1 YSNHPYDEN
10 SFATTPEDKV
20 LVLTYKLVGSKR
32 DAKEENGEHKA
43 LEGAQFYLLNTK
55 QENEAN
61 PIYAKVENGKFAGWT
76 TKSNA
81 TILESKGENGGFE
94 IQGLDAGTY
103 YLKEIK
109 APVGY
114 NIMEGLQSVE
124 VIANKSR
131 VYDFGE
137 ATSPVDFNTNSNDAN
152 GVKKTSIDQSGTMS
166 VVVENGK
173 GFTMPSTGAFGQTLI
188 YGVGGLLALGGLGI
202 RMARRR
208 HEQD

>member
-1 YSNHPYDEN
+1 M
-10 SFATTPEDKV
+10 K
-20 LVLTYKLVGSKR
+20 
-32 DAKEENGEHKA
+32 
-43 LEGAQFYLLNTK
+43 GAEFYLLNTDQK
-55 QENEAN
+55 N
-61 PIYAKVENGKFAGWT
+61 PSYAMMDATSHKFTGWT
-76 TKSNA
+76 KDEKSA
-81 TILESKGENGGFE
+81 SKLISGENGGFE

>member
-1 YSNHPYDEN
+1 
-10 SFATTPEDKV
+10 
-20 LVLTYKLVGSKR
+20 
-32 DAKEENGEHKA
+32 
-43 LEGAQFYLLNTK
+43 
-55 QENEAN
+55 
-61 PIYAKVENGKFAGWT
+61 
-76 TKSNA
+76 
-81 TILESKGENGGFE
+81 GENGGFE

-114 NIMEGLQSVE
+114 NIMEGLQPVE
-124 VIANKSR
+124 VIANKSE
-131 VYDFGE
+131 VYDF
-137 ATSPVDFNTNSNDAN
+137 ASSTSPIISDSDTTTDSSNSPTSKISVDSE
-152 GVKKTSIDQSGTMS
+152 GK
-166 VVVENGK
+166 VEVTVFNGK

>member
-1 YSNHPYDEN
+1 MEN
-10 SFATTPEDKV
+10 AE
-20 LVLTYKLVGSKR
+20 
-32 DAKEENGEHKA
+32 
-43 LEGAQFYLLNTK
+43 FYLLNSN
-55 QENEAN
+55 NESGEV
-61 PIYAKVENGKFAGWT
+61 YAKTDAGGKLISWT
-76 TKSNA
+76 TKKEA
-81 TILESKGENGGFE
+81 TVFKSTGKNGEFE

-114 NIMEGLQSVE
+114 NIMDNLQ
-124 VIANKSR
+124 
-131 VYDFGE
+131 
-137 ATSPVDFNTNSNDAN
+137 P
-152 GVKKTSIDQSGTMS
+152 
-166 VVVENGK
+166 VVVEANKVSEYDFIGSPIQNDQSTNDESSNESVNDAGVKNVTVYNGK

>member
-1 YSNHPYDEN
+1 MEN
-10 SFATTPEDKV
+10 AE
-20 LVLTYKLVGSKR
+20 
-32 DAKEENGEHKA
+32 
-43 LEGAQFYLLNTK
+43 FYLLNSN
-55 QENEAN
+55 NESGEV
-61 PIYAKVENGKFAGWT
+61 YAKTDAGGKLISWT
-76 TKSNA
+76 TKKEA
-81 TILESKGENGGFE
+81 TVFKSTGKNGEFE

-114 NIMEGLQSVE
+114 NIMDNLQ
-124 VIANKSR
+124 
-131 VYDFGE
+131 
-137 ATSPVDFNTNSNDAN
+137 P
-152 GVKKTSIDQSGTMS
+152 
-166 VVVENGK
+166 VVVEANKVSEYDFIGSPIQNDQSTNDESSNDSVNDAGVKNVTVYNGK